1 MAETTAA
8 ASVLDV
14 PVVPERLDGLLA
26 QSAAAHPARTALIGG
41 GREMDFAELDRRV
54 TAAAGAVRA
63 LVAAE
68 EAPPRAATVAVA
80 SVLHP
85 DFAVAYYATVRAGQV
100 VAVVNPLLRE
110 DDLHHVLE
118 LSGARAAFVDA
129 TVYGRL
135 AAVRERLPLLRDV
148 VLIGEGADEAADAAS
163 VPTLDALVASAG
175 DAAGQARP
183 WEAPGAQ
190 DIACVQFTSGTTG
203 RPKAVG
209 LTHRNLA
216 VNAAQIADA
225 HLLDAGSVTVN
236 HLPTFHPMHLN
247 SAVRAGATQVLCTG
261 PDPVDAVTAANGHG
275 ATHLYSLPVRLMRL
289 AADPALAGLTLRTVE
304 RIASGGSALPP
315 MAAGRLTARFGVP
328 VFQGYGLAETSPLT
342 HSDDPDHPVHGSVG
356 RPVAGT
362 ECRVVGIESRE
373 PLPAGEKGEVQLR
386 GPQVMKGY
394 LGRPEGAGLDADG
407 WLTTGDVGRVD
418 DDGRLFLV
426 DRLKDV
432 FKCDNFLVA
441 PSEVEQLFARHP
453 LVRECVVVD
462 LPDDFSGAVSGA
474 LVAPHRGAVAP
485 GADPAAVVASVVAS
499 VNPLMPYYRRVR
511 HAKAVDAIPRSGNG
525 KVQRRVLREELIQ
538 HRAGAAT
545 PHAAT
550 HELPRPTDERPDMPA
565 PLFTVVNT
573 FTLKDPAGGAEFER
587 RFLRHVEWMRE
598 RDGFDS
604 HQAVR
609 SSDRPDVYVN
619 VGWWRAPEDFQQVMA
634 SEVFQA
640 HAAEFHEIVD
650 VSADPSMGVLRVE
663 GRPVQPAD
671 EDGRR
676 DVVVDEFTVTG
687 DAAAFEAAFRAYAE
701 QAATRDGLV
710 HIDLARSLFQREGG
724 YTAVTVWHTARQRA
738 AAQSCPEYAAVLAEA
753 GVRVIEATPVTGVRT
768 AHAGK
773 A

>member
-1 MAETTAA
+1 MAETTTAA
-8 ASVLDV
+8 VLDV

-26 QSAAAHPARTALIGG
+26 ESAAAHPARTALVGG

-54 TAAAGAVRA
+54 TAAADAIRA
-63 LVAAE
+63 LVAGE
-68 EAPPRAATVAVA
+68 EGPPRAATVAVA

-110 DDLHHVLE
+110 DDLRHVLE

-135 AAVRERLPLLRDV
+135 AAVRDRLPLLRDV
-148 VLIGEGADEAADAAS
+148 VLIGEGAEEAADAAS
-163 VPTLDALVASAG
+163 VPTLDALVTGPSG
-175 DAAGQARP
+175 TKP
-183 WEAPGAQ
+183 WTPPGAE
-190 DIACVQFTSGTTG
+190 DVACVQFTSGTTG
-203 RPKAVG
+203 RPKAVA

-225 HLLDAGSVTVN
+225 HLLDADSVTVN

-247 SAVRAGATQVLCTG
+247 SAVRAAATQVLCTG
-261 PDPVDAVTAANGHG
+261 PDPVDAVTAANDHG

-289 AADPALAGLTLRTVE
+289 AADPALAGLALRTVE

-462 LPDDFSGAVSGA
+462 LPDDFSGAVAGA
-474 LVAPHRGAVAP
+474 LVALHRGAVAP
-485 GADPAAVVASVVAS
+485 GADPAALLASVVAS

-511 HAKAVDAIPRSGNG
+511 HAKAVAAVPRSGNG

-538 HRAGAAT
+538 HRAEAAT
-545 PHAAT
+545 PPAAPQAD
-550 HELPRPTDERPDMPA
+550 HRPTDERPDMPA

-573 FTLKDPAGGAEFER
+573 FTLKDPSGGPEFER
-587 RFLRHVEWMRE
+587 RFLRHVEWMRG

-609 SSDRPDVYVN
+609 SSGRPDVYVN
-619 VGWWRAPEDFQQVMA
+619 VGWWRAAEDFQQVMA
-634 SEVFQA
+634 SDVFQA

-650 VSADPSMGVLRVE
+650 VSADPSMGVLRVD
-663 GRPVQPAD
+663 GRPVEHAD
-671 EDGRR
+671 EDGLR
-676 DVVVDEFTVTG
+676 DVVVEEFTVTG
-687 DAAAFEAAFRAYAE
+687 DGAAFEAAFHAYA
-701 QAATRDGLV
+701 QKAAAGDGLV

-738 AAQSCPEYAAVLAEA
+738 AAQAGPEYAAVLAEA
-753 GVRVIEATPVTGVRT
+753 DVRVVEATPVTGVRT
-768 AHAGK
+768 AHAAK